1 MKIERHSLYNGGNRM
16 KNKMLIICI
25 VVAIIVIGLVMII
38 VKDKNKDIQIN
49 IEDLASKIAENNYF
63 EDQLEKV
70 DSEMI
75 MEAYNFSSDEIEKLV
90 SYQGSGASSEEI
102 VILQVKDK
110 SKLDSVKEKI
120 NTRLQERKEA
130 FESYLPEEVFK
141 IENRVLEVRGNYVIL
156 GITKDA
162 NKVVE
167 VVEEYSK
174 DRG

>member
-75 MEAYNFSSDEIEKLV
+75 MEAYNFSSDEIEKLA

-110 SKLDSVKEKI
+110 SKLNSVKDKI
-120 NTRLQERKEA
+120 NKRLEERKEA
-130 FESYLPEEVFK
+130 FASYLPNEVYK
-141 IENRVLEVRGNYVIL
+141 LENPVLIIKDKYIILCICNNSQNMSEYIEKYLKTV
-156 GITKDA
+156 
-162 NKVVE
+162 
-167 VVEEYSK
+167 
-174 DRG
+174 